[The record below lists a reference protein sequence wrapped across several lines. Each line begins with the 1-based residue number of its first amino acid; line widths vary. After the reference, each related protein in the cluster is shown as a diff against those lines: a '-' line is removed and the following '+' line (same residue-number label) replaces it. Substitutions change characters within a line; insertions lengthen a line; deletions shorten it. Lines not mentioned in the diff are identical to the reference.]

1 MKKIAFVLGGA
12 NTLHEE
18 FDRALSIVEPDTII
32 ATNNAGRDFPTD
44 LPHWVT
50 LHTELMPGWM
60 AERKAMGLP
69 DAGQMWTSN
78 TKTIPPEHAGLYNHV
93 PSWDGSSGLLA
104 ITVALHLGYDRILLC
119 GVPMDKLAAHYDDDK
134 PWMDAPRYRAA
145 WNRHMHKMRGKVKS
159 WSGWTR
165 LKLGA
170 PTDDWICGVD
180 RPETTVVRVQSSAS
194 VLPFRR

>member
-60 AERKAMGLP
+60 AERKAM
-69 DAGQMWTSN
+69 ACQML
-78 TKTIPPEHAGLYNHV
+78 ARC
-93 PSWDGSSGLLA
+93 GLLILKRSRRNTRVSI
-104 ITVALHLGYDRILLC
+104 ITFPAGMGHQGC
-119 GVPMDKLAAHYDDDK
+119 
-134 PWMDAPRYRAA
+134 
-145 WNRHMHKMRGKVKS
+145 
-159 WSGWTR
+159 
-165 LKLGA
+165 
-170 PTDDWICGVD
+170 
-180 RPETTVVRVQSSAS
+180 
-194 VLPFRR
+194 